1 MVKNAGG
8 KRTKG
13 AARKFL
19 TAKPSNKLRL
29 SECSDEKYAYVTKM
43 LGGCECSVTT
53 VDNLN
58 LLCHI
63 RNKFSGRN
71 KQSNFISVGTVV
83 LVGLR
88 SWETPPKKC
97 DLIEVYNADEV
108 DRLYQIPGINLTT
121 YKPMGSSSSTDNTS
135 EPYEE
140 DFVFRKTPTVTL
152 DDQHFAQN
160 EDNDLNSTTT
170 NTGIGL
176 AKGTGA
182 KTGTLI
188 ISGDEIIDIDS
199 I

>member
-1 MVKNAGG
+1 MVKNSGG

-71 KQSNFISVGTVV
+71 KQSNFISIGTVV
-83 LVGLR
+83 LIGLR
-88 SWETPPKKC
+88 SWETPYKKC

-108 DRLYQIPGINLTT
+108 ERLYQIPGINLTT
-121 YKPMGSSSSTDNTS
+121 YKPMGSSSISTSDND
-135 EPYEE
+135 ENI
-140 DFVFRKTPTVTL
+140 DDDVVFRRVSAISLEEADTSSSEKEAEGTV
-152 DDQHFAQN
+152 
-160 EDNDLNSTTT
+160 
-170 NTGIGL
+170 
-176 AKGTGA
+176 AKNVITF
-182 KTGTLI
+182 
-188 ISGDEIIDIDS
+188 GDEIIDIDT